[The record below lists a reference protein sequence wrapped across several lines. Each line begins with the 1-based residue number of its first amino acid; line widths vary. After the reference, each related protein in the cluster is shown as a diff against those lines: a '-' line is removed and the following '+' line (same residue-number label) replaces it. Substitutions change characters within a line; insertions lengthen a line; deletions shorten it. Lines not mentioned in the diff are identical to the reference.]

1 MINFKIDI
9 VSDVVCPWCIVGY
22 LKLSQA
28 IEILKND
35 PTIDVSFD
43 ISWHPFELAPDLSVQ
58 GENLREF
65 LAKKY
70 GNSAAAGEQARNQL
84 TDIGKQLGFDF
95 NFAPEMQRYNTF
107 KAHQLLFWAKSKAL
121 QTPLKLAL
129 FKSYFTDNLNIT
141 DNRVLSDIAA
151 NAGLDSSEALS
162 VLENET
168 FAQQARAHEQHW
180 IQQGI
185 NSVPSVVLQEKYLIP
200 GALESQAWVD
210 TIKQVMNE

>member
-1 MINFKIDI
+1 MNNFKIDI

-28 IEILKND
+28 IEILNND
-35 PTIDVSFD
+35 STVDVSFD

-70 GNSAAAGEQARNQL
+70 GSSPAAGEQARNQL
-84 TDIGKQLGFDF
+84 TDIAKQLGFDF
-95 NFAPEMQRYNTF
+95 NFTPEMQRYNTF
-107 KAHQLLFWAKSKAL
+107 KAHQLIFWAKQKAL

-141 DNRVLSDIAA
+141 DNQVLSSIAESV
-151 NAGLDSSEALS
+151 GLDSGEALS

-168 FAQQARAHEQHW
+168 FAQQVRASQQQW

-185 NSVPSVVLQEKYLIP
+185 NSVPSVILQEKYLIP

-210 TIKQVMNE
+210 TIKQVINE